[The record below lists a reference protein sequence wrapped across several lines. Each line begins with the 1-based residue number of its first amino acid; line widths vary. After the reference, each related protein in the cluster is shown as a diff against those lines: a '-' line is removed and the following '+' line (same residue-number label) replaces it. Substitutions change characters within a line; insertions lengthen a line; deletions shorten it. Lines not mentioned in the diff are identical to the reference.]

1 MARILV
7 VDDDPLVAD
16 VLAEIL
22 TTDGHQVLLA
32 NDVAHGI
39 NLTKSQALD
48 LAMVALEMPG
58 GQETGFE
65 LLQRIKEHNPSIA
78 VIIMTGAGSQQRVV
92 AALRG
97 GAQDFIEKPFTA
109 DEVTKRVETALAQ
122 QHELG
127 QHEQRLF

>member
-48 LAMVALEMPG
+48 LAMVDIEMPG

-65 LLQRIKEHNPSIA
+65 LLQRIKEYNSSIA
-78 VIIMTGAGSQQRVV
+78 VIIITGAGSKQRVV

-97 GAQDFIEKPFTA
+97 GAQDFIEKPFSA
-109 DEVTKRVETALAQ
+109 DEVTNRVATALSQ
-122 QHELG
+122 QHTLG